1 MKMRSIYM
9 GLAILMLLATACQAQ
24 PPVSATPVAP
34 APAAESP
41 SAVPTATLAPAP
53 ATPAPTIMPSP
64 QPSDTPSTRPTKAP
78 TPKPGTLTMK
88 MAQAVYTPDS
98 EQLKA
103 TIKNGSSYTFTFGEA
118 SYLQQKT
125 SGGWKTVPFTQ
136 DVAWIEIAYMLQPGE
151 SKDVTLSLSL
161 FATLPAGSYRLA
173 KDVYRNDADATKD
186 TLYAEFRIE
195 SDNNPDIGGLVMT
208 MKKDIYSPNSAEI
221 KATLKNG
228 TEYMCTFGVE
238 ARLQKKSGG
247 SWKDVPFK
255 EDVAWIALAQLLEPG
270 KSTDVSLSLS
280 LFHALGN
287 GTYRLVKDVS
297 FDLGNGQ
304 SVSAR
309 ATAEFRI
316 G

>member
-34 APAAESP
+34 APATGSP

-53 ATPAPTIMPSP
+53 ATPLPTTTLLP
-64 QPSDTPSTRPTKAP
+64 QPTVSPSFRPTKAP

-88 MAQAVYTPDS
+88 MAQAMYTPDC
-98 EQLKA
+98 ELLKA
-103 TIKNGSSYTFTFGEA
+103 TIKNGSTYTYTFGEA

-125 SGGWKTVPFTQ
+125 SGGWKTVPFAQ

-161 FATLPAGSYRLA
+161 FATLPVGDYRLA
-173 KDVYRNDADATKD
+173 KDVYRDDINATKD
-186 TLYAEFRIE
+186 TLYAQFKIE
-195 SDNNPDIGGLVMT
+195 SNNPDLSGLSMT
-208 MKKDIYSPNSAEI
+208 IKKSVYSPNSAEI
-221 KATLKNG
+221 TATLKNG
-228 TEYMCTFGVE
+228 TDYLCTFGVE

-270 KSTDVSLSLS
+270 NSTDVSLSLS
-280 LFHALGN
+280 LFHALEN

-304 SVSAR
+304 SASAS
-309 ATAEFRI
+309 ATTEFRI